1 MYTLMTQYG
10 SSNAE
15 TGNKNAYKTVSGWED
30 WATEHLP
37 QRFGLDVVEVCHDRK
52 RNHDEG
58 TDAFIKN
65 FCGKRF
71 ARVDFKWNRIFN
83 YKKVFFA
90 LEDKHV
96 DGTSWVDNQTA
107 IDLDVLVLHP
117 WKGLWDH
124 TYKLC
129 AYRLKDLHNIAE
141 RKRLG
146 CVSVAAIGTGTKYW
160 ALSELDLQDVC
171 IWDSGF
177 VNLAEEE
184 AMWKSE
190 KRR

>member
-1 MYTLMTQYG
+1 MYTIGTQYG
-10 SSNAE
+10 SRTE
-15 TGNKNAYKTVSGWED
+15 NKNAYKTVSRWED
-30 WATEHLP
+30 WANTHLAK
-37 QRFGLDVVEVCHDRK
+37 RFGLDVVEFCKDKK

-58 TDAFIKN
+58 TDAIVRN

-71 ARVDFKWNRIFN
+71 ARVDFKWNRIFD

-96 DGTSWVDNQTA
+96 DGTSWTDNQTA
-107 IDLDVLVLHP
+107 IDLDVIVVHP
-117 WKGLWDH
+117 WKGLWEH

-129 AYRLKDLHNIAE
+129 AYRLKDLHEIAE

-160 ALSELDLQDVC
+160 ELSELDLLDYC
-171 IWDSGF
+171 IWDSGY
-177 VNLAEEE
+177 VNLKAEEE
-184 AMWKSE
+184 DWKGH
-190 KRR
+190 RQ